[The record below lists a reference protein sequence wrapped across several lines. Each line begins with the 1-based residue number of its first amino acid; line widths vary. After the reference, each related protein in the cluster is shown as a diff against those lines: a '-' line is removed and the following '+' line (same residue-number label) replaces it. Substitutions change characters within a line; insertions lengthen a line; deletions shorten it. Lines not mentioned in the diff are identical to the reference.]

1 MPASFE
7 VWDVFK
13 DREITDGGFAQLRGR
28 NTRTDN
34 LPRVSFCEGKDL
46 TLLRAPQKSFDQTFW
61 AVCREPTT
69 KRRSLVATSE
79 TLLNGVSLL
88 IFTSARPADD

>member
-1 MPASFE
+1 M
-7 VWDVFK
+7 
-13 DREITDGGFAQLRGR
+13 RGA
-28 NTRTDN
+28 NTRTARY
-34 LPRVSFCEGKDL
+34 RVFLFYCEGKDL
-46 TLLRAPQKSFDQTFW
+46 TLLRAPQKSFDQTFSK
-61 AVCREPTT
+61 VCRVPPA